1 MGYEEPAKSEQF
13 IGMLEQQFN
22 LDLNK
27 LETDFEIFLCN
38 PDNDYSMKEQSTYR
52 SIFLMLAEQ
61 LLC

>member
-1 MGYEEPAKSEQF
+1 MTVNGEQF
-13 IGMLEQQFN
+13 IGVPEQQFN

-27 LETDFEIFLCN
+27 LETDFELFLSN
-38 PDNDYSMKEQSTYR
+38 PDNACPTKEQNRYR